1 MSHTTTAE
9 PGDTPSPAPGP
20 RGPLDRF
27 FDLTGRGTTVARE
40 LRGGVT
46 TFFAMAY
53 IILLN
58 PIILGGAKD
67 VTGATLSIPQLTT
80 MTALSAAIATVV
92 MGLVG
97 NAPMALA
104 AGLGINAVVAFQ
116 AAPVMT
122 WPQAMGLVVIE
133 GVIIVL
139 LALTGVREL
148 IMNAIPLALK
158 HAIAAGIG
166 AFIAL
171 VGLVDAGFVTSSA
184 TAPPLSL
191 GVGGKLST
199 WPVAVFAFSL
209 VLMIVLYVRRVP
221 GSILLSIVAATVLAV
236 VIHANASVPAKGPG
250 SWGVVT
256 PELPDRLF
264 AMPDFGL
271 FGRVDLFGGF
281 GRAGFVTALV
291 VLFTLVLSGFFDA
304 MGTIL
309 GISDEAGLLDE
320 KGRVPNLGRVL
331 TVDGISAAF
340 GGVTSSSANTVF
352 VESAAGVGEGARTGL
367 ANLATGALFG
377 VTLFLTPLAAVVPA
391 QAAAPALVLVGALMM
406 AQVAKLDWADL
417 GIAIPAFLTVVFM
430 PFTYSITNGIGAG
443 VVSYALIRAAQGRAR
458 DVNWL
463 LWVVAAVFLVYFGLN
478 VVEQVLGVR

>member
-1 MSHTTTAE
+1 MSKINTAE
-9 PGDTPSPAPGP
+9 ADASPPPGG
-20 RGPLDRF
+20 RGPLDRL
-27 FDLTGRGTTVARE
+27 FDLTARRTTVARE

-80 MTALSAAIATVV
+80 MTALSAAITTVI

-97 NAPMALA
+97 NAPLALA

-139 LALTGVREL
+139 LALTGVRER
-148 IMNAIPLALK
+148 IMNSIPLALK
-158 HAIAAGIG
+158 HAIAVGIG

-171 VGLVDAGFVTSSA
+171 VGLYDSGFVTSSK
-184 TAPPLSL
+184 TSPPLSL
-191 GVGGKLST
+191 GTAGRLET
-199 WPVAVFAFSL
+199 WPTLVFGL
-209 VLMIVLYVRRVP
+209 TLLLMIVLYVRRVP
-221 GSILLSIVAATVLAV
+221 GAILISIIAGTVLAV
-236 VIHANASVPAKGPG
+236 VIQSYASVPDGG
-250 SWGVVT
+250 WGVVT
-256 PELPDRLF
+256 PDLPNKVF
-264 AMPDFGL
+264 ATPDFGL
-271 FGRVDLFGGF
+271 FGKVDLFGGF
-281 GRAGFVTALV
+281 GRAGVITALV

-309 GISDEAGLLDE
+309 GISDEAGLTNE
-320 KGRVPNLGRVL
+320 RGEVPRLGRIL
-331 TVDGISAAF
+331 SVDGVSAAL

-367 ANLATGALFG
+367 ANIATGALFAL
-377 VTLFLTPLAAVVPA
+377 TLFLTPLAAVVPA
-391 QAAAPALVLVGALMM
+391 QAAAPALVVVGALMM
-406 AQVAKLDWADL
+406 TQVAKVTWDDL
-417 GIAIPAFLTVVFM
+417 EIAIPAFLTIVLM
-430 PFTYSITNGIGAG
+430 PFTYSITIGIGGGMVTYAIIKLARG
-443 VVSYALIRAAQGRAR
+443 RLREVSVWLWPVVVLF
-458 DVNWL
+458 L
-463 LWVVAAVFLVYFGLN
+463 LFFAIHPIETW
-478 VVEQVLGVR
+478 LGVK

>member
-1 MSHTTTAE
+1 MSKINTAKA
-9 PGDTPSPAPGP
+9 DASPPAGG
-20 RGPLDRF
+20 RGPLDRL
-27 FDLTGRGTTVARE
+27 FDLSARRTTVARE

-80 MTALSAAIATVV
+80 MTALSAAITTVI

-97 NAPMALA
+97 NAPLALA

-139 LALTGVREL
+139 LALTGVRER
-148 IMNAIPLALK
+148 IMNSIPLALK
-158 HAIAAGIG
+158 HAIAVGIG

-171 VGLVDAGFVTSSA
+171 VGLYDSGFVTSSK
-184 TAPPLSL
+184 TSPPLSL
-191 GVGGKLST
+191 GTGGRLET
-199 WPVAVFAFSL
+199 WPTLVFGL
-209 VLMIVLYVRRVP
+209 TLLLMIVLYVRRVP
-221 GSILLSIVAATVLAV
+221 GAILISIITGTVLAV
-236 VIHANASVPAKGPG
+236 VIQSYASVPDGG
-250 SWGVVT
+250 WGVVT
-256 PELPDRLF
+256 PDLPDKVF
-264 AMPDFGL
+264 AAPDFGL
-271 FGRVDLFGGF
+271 FGKVDLFGGF
-281 GRAGFVTALV
+281 GRAGVITALV

-309 GISDEAGLLDE
+309 GISDEAGLTNE
-320 KGRVPNLGRVL
+320 RGEVPRLGRIL
-331 TVDGISAAF
+331 SVDGLSAAL

-367 ANLATGALFG
+367 ANIATGALFAL
-377 VTLFLTPLAAVVPA
+377 TLFLTPLAAVVPA
-391 QAAAPALVLVGALMM
+391 QAAAPALVVVGALMM
-406 AQVAKLDWADL
+406 TQVAKVTWDDL
-417 GIAIPAFLTVVFM
+417 EIAIPAFLTIVLM
-430 PFTYSITNGIGAG
+430 PFTYSITIGIGGGMVTYAIIKLARG
-443 VVSYALIRAAQGRAR
+443 KVREVSVWLWPVVVLF
-458 DVNWL
+458 L
-463 LWVVAAVFLVYFGLN
+463 LFFAIHPIETW
-478 VVEQVLGVR
+478 LGVK

>member
-1 MSHTTTAE
+1 MSKINTAE
-9 PGDTPSPAPGP
+9 ADASPPPGG
-20 RGPLDRF
+20 RGPLDRL
-27 FDLTGRGTTVARE
+27 FDLTARRTTVARE

-80 MTALSAAIATVV
+80 MTALSAAITTVI

-97 NAPMALA
+97 NAPLALA

-139 LALTGVREL
+139 LALTGVRER
-148 IMNAIPLALK
+148 IMNSIPLALK
-158 HAIAAGIG
+158 HAIAVGIG

-171 VGLVDAGFVTSSA
+171 VGLYDSGFVTSSK
-184 TAPPLSL
+184 TSPPLSL
-191 GVGGKLST
+191 GTAGRLET
-199 WPVAVFAFSL
+199 WPTLVFGL
-209 VLMIVLYVRRVP
+209 TLLLMIVLYVRRVP
-221 GSILLSIVAATVLAV
+221 GAILISIIAGTVLAV
-236 VIHANASVPAKGPG
+236 VIQSYASVPDGG
-250 SWGVVT
+250 WGVVT
-256 PELPDRLF
+256 PDLPNKVF
-264 AMPDFGL
+264 ATPDFGL
-271 FGRVDLFGGF
+271 FGKVDLFGGF
-281 GRAGFVTALV
+281 GRAGVITALV

-309 GISDEAGLLDE
+309 GISDEAGLTNE
-320 KGRVPNLGRVL
+320 RGEVPRLGRIL
-331 TVDGISAAF
+331 SVDGVSAAL

-367 ANLATGALFG
+367 ANIATGALFAL
-377 VTLFLTPLAAVVPA
+377 TLFLTPLAAVVPA
-391 QAAAPALVLVGALMM
+391 QAAAPALVVVGALMM
-406 AQVAKLDWADL
+406 TQAAKVTWDDL
-417 GIAIPAFLTVVFM
+417 EIAIPAFLTIVLM
-430 PFTYSITNGIGAG
+430 PFTYSITIGIGGGMVTYAIIKLARG
-443 VVSYALIRAAQGRAR
+443 RLREVSVWLWPVVVLF
-458 DVNWL
+458 L
-463 LWVVAAVFLVYFGLN
+463 LFFAIHPIETW
-478 VVEQVLGVR
+478 LGVK

>member
-1 MSHTTTAE
+1 MSHATTAGE
-9 PGDTPSPAPGP
+9 AGGPPPADGP

-27 FDLTGRGTTVARE
+27 FDLTGRGTTVTRE

-80 MTALSAAIATVV
+80 MTALSAAVATVL

-97 NAPMALA
+97 NTPLAVA

-133 GVIIVL
+133 GVVIVL
-139 LALTGVREL
+139 LAVSGVRER

-158 HAIAAGIG
+158 HAIAVGIG
-166 AFIAL
+166 CFIAL

-184 TAPPLSL
+184 QSPPLSL
-191 GVGGKLST
+191 GTGGHLRT
-199 WPVAVFAFSL
+199 WPAVVFAFSL
-209 VLMIVLYVRRVP
+209 TLMIVLYVRKVP
-221 GSILLSIVAATVLAV
+221 GAILVGIVAATVLAV
-236 VIHANASVPAKGPG
+236 VIQENAAIPKGG
-250 SWGVVT
+250 WGVVT
-256 PELPDRLF
+256 PDMPGTLV
-264 AMPDFGL
+264 ATPDFGL
-271 FGRVDLFGGF
+271 LGQVDLFGGF
-281 GRAGFVTALV
+281 ARAGFATALV

-309 GISDEAGLLDE
+309 GISDEAGLIDE
-320 KGRVPNLGRVL
+320 RGQVPRLGRVL
-331 TVDGISAAF
+331 TVDGVSASL
-340 GGVTSSSANTVF
+340 GGITSSSANTVF

-367 ANLATGALFG
+367 ANIATGALFT
-377 VTLFLTPLAAVVPA
+377 VALFLTPLAAVVPA

-406 AQVAKLDWADL
+406 TQVAKLDWNDL
-417 GIAIPAFLTVVFM
+417 GIAIPAFLTIIFM
-430 PFTYSITNGIGAG
+430 PFTFSITIGIGMG
-443 VVSYALIRAAQGRAR
+443 VVSHALIQAARGRWR
-458 DVNWL
+458 QVSVWL
-463 LWVVAAVFLVYFGLN
+463 WPVVVLFLLFFAISPI
-478 VVEQVLGVR
+478 EDWLGVK

>member
-1 MSHTTTAE
+1 MSKINTAE
-9 PGDTPSPAPGP
+9 ADASPPAGG
-20 RGPLDRF
+20 RGPLDRL
-27 FDLTGRGTTVARE
+27 FDLTARRTTVARE

-80 MTALSAAIATVV
+80 MTALSAAITTVI

-97 NAPMALA
+97 NAPLALA

-139 LALTGVREL
+139 LALTGVRER
-148 IMNAIPLALK
+148 IMNSIPLALK
-158 HAIAAGIG
+158 HAIAVGIG

-171 VGLVDAGFVTSSA
+171 VGLYDSGFVTSSK
-184 TAPPLSL
+184 TSPPLSL
-191 GVGGKLST
+191 GTGGRLET
-199 WPVAVFAFSL
+199 WPTLVFGL
-209 VLMIVLYVRRVP
+209 TLLLMIVLYVRKVP
-221 GSILLSIVAATVLAV
+221 GAILISIIAGTVLAV
-236 VIHANASVPAKGPG
+236 VLQSYASVPDGG
-250 SWGVVT
+250 WGVVT
-256 PELPDRLF
+256 PELPNKVF
-264 AMPDFGL
+264 ATPDFGL
-271 FGRVDLFGGF
+271 FGKVDLFGGF
-281 GRAGFVTALV
+281 GRAGVITALV

-309 GISDEAGLLDE
+309 GISDEAGLTNE
-320 KGRVPNLGRVL
+320 RGEVPRLGRIL
-331 TVDGISAAF
+331 SVDGVSAAL

-367 ANLATGALFG
+367 ANIATGALFAL
-377 VTLFLTPLAAVVPA
+377 TLFLTPLAAVVPA
-391 QAAAPALVLVGALMM
+391 QAAAPALVVVGALMM
-406 AQVAKLDWADL
+406 TQVAKVTWDDL
-417 GIAIPAFLTVVFM
+417 EIAIPAFLTIVLM
-430 PFTYSITNGIGAG
+430 PFTYSITIGIGGGMVTYAIIKLARG
-443 VVSYALIRAAQGRAR
+443 RLREVSVWLWPVVVLF
-458 DVNWL
+458 L
-463 LWVVAAVFLVYFGLN
+463 LFFAIHPIETW
-478 VVEQVLGVR
+478 LGVK

>member
-1 MSHTTTAE
+1 MSKINTA
-9 PGDTPSPAPGP
+9 GADASPPAGG
-20 RGPLDRF
+20 RGPLDRL
-27 FDLTGRGTTVARE
+27 FDLTGRRTTVARE

-80 MTALSAAIATVV
+80 MTALSAAITTVI

-97 NAPMALA
+97 NAPLALA

-139 LALTGVREL
+139 LALTGVRER
-148 IMNAIPLALK
+148 IMNSIPLALK
-158 HAIAAGIG
+158 HAIAVGIG

-171 VGLVDAGFVTSSA
+171 VGLYDSGFVTSSK
-184 TAPPLSL
+184 TSPPLSL
-191 GVGGKLST
+191 GTGGRLET
-199 WPVAVFAFSL
+199 LPALVFGL
-209 VLMIVLYVRRVP
+209 TLLLMIVLYVRRVP
-221 GSILLSIVAATVLAV
+221 GAILISIIAGTVLAV
-236 VIHANASVPAKGPG
+236 VIQSYASVPDGG
-250 SWGVVT
+250 WGVVT
-256 PELPDRLF
+256 PDLPHKVF
-264 AMPDFGL
+264 ATPDFGL
-271 FGRVDLFGGF
+271 FGKVDLFGGF
-281 GRAGFVTALV
+281 GRAGVITALV

-309 GISDEAGLLDE
+309 GISDEAGLTNE
-320 KGRVPNLGRVL
+320 RGEVPRLGRIL
-331 TVDGISAAF
+331 SVDGLSAAL

-367 ANLATGALFG
+367 ANIATGALFAL
-377 VTLFLTPLAAVVPA
+377 TLFLTPLAAVVPA
-391 QAAAPALVLVGALMM
+391 QAAAPALVVVGALMM
-406 AQVAKLDWADL
+406 TQVAKVTWDDL
-417 GIAIPAFLTVVFM
+417 EIAIPAFLTIVLM
-430 PFTYSITNGIGAG
+430 PFTYSITIGIGGG
-443 VVSYALIRAAQGRAR
+443 VVTYAIIKLARGRVR
-458 DVNWL
+458 EVSVWL
-463 LWVVAAVFLVYFGLN
+463 WPVVLLFLLFFAIHPI
-478 VVEQVLGVR
+478 ETWLGVK

>member
-1 MSHTTTAE
+1 MSE
-9 PGDTPSPAPGP
+9 IKTPETGPPHPAA
-20 RGPLDRF
+20 RGPLDRLF
-27 FDLTGRGTTVARE
+27 ELTARRTTVARE

-80 MTALSAAIATVV
+80 MTALSAAITTVI

-97 NAPMALA
+97 NAPLALA

-139 LALTGVREL
+139 LALTGVRER
-148 IMNAIPLALK
+148 IMNSIPLALK
-158 HAIAAGIG
+158 HAIAVGIG

-171 VGLVDAGFVTSSA
+171 VGLYDSGFVTSSK
-184 TAPPLSL
+184 TSPPLSL
-191 GVGGKLST
+191 GTGGRLET
-199 WPVAVFAFSL
+199 WPTLVFGL
-209 VLMIVLYVRRVP
+209 TLLLMIVLYVRKVP
-221 GSILLSIVAATVLAV
+221 GAILISIVAGTVLAV
-236 VIHANASVPAKGPG
+236 VIQSYASVPDGG
-250 SWGVVT
+250 WGVVT
-256 PELPDRLF
+256 PDLPNKVF
-264 AMPDFGL
+264 AAPDFGL
-271 FGRVDLFGGF
+271 LGKVDLFGGF
-281 GRAGFVTALV
+281 GRAGVITALV

-309 GISDEAGLLDE
+309 GISDEAGLTNE
-320 KGRVPNLGRVL
+320 RGEVPKLGRIL
-331 TVDGISAAF
+331 SVDGMSAAL

-367 ANLATGALFG
+367 ANMATGALFAL
-377 VTLFLTPLAAVVPA
+377 TLFLTPLAATVPA
-391 QAAAPALVLVGALMM
+391 QAAAPALVVVGALMM
-406 AQVAKLDWADL
+406 TQVAKVTWDDL
-417 GIAIPAFLTVVFM
+417 EIAIPAFLTIVLM
-430 PFTYSITNGIGAG
+430 PFTYSITIGIGG
-443 VVSYALIRAAQGRAR
+443 GMVSYAIIKLAR
-458 DVNWL
+458 GKLREVSVWL
-463 LWVVAAVFLVYFGLN
+463 WPVVILFLLFFAIHPI
-478 VVEQVLGVR
+478 ETWLGVK

>member
-1 MSHTTTAE
+1 MS
-9 PGDTPSPAPGP
+9 DTPAAKAAESPPPGG

-27 FDLTGRGTTVARE
+27 FDLSGRGTTVPRE

-80 MTALSAAIATVV
+80 MTALSAAVATVL

-97 NAPMALA
+97 NAPLALA

-122 WPQAMGLVVIE
+122 WEQAMGLVVIE
-133 GVIIVL
+133 GVIIVI
-139 LALTGVREL
+139 LALTGIRQR

-158 HAIAAGIG
+158 HAIAVGIG

-171 VGLVDAGFVTSSA
+171 VGLYDAHFISSSETS
-184 TAPPLSL
+184 PPLAL
-191 GVGGKLST
+191 GTGGRLET
-199 WPVAVFAFSL
+199 WPTVVFGL
-209 VLMIVLYVRRVP
+209 TLLLMIVLYVRRVP
-221 GSILLSIVAATVLAV
+221 GGILIGIVAGTVGAV
-236 VIHANASVPAKGPG
+236 IIQANATIAEGG
-250 SWGVVT
+250 WGVVT
-256 PELPDRLF
+256 PDMPDELF
-264 AMPDFGL
+264 AVPDFSL
-271 FGRVDLFGGF
+271 FGQVDVFGGF
-281 GRAGFVTALV
+281 AEAGVITALV

-309 GISDEAGLLDE
+309 GVSDEAGLVSERGD
-320 KGRVPNLGRVL
+320 VPRLGRIL
-331 TVDGISAAF
+331 SVDGVSAAF
-340 GGVTSSSANTVF
+340 GGITSSSANTVF

-367 ANLATGALFG
+367 ANLATGALFT

-391 QAAAPALVLVGALMM
+391 QAAAPALVVVGALMM
-406 AQVAKLDWADL
+406 TQVAKIDWDDL
-417 GIAIPAFLTVVFM
+417 ELVIPAFLTIVLM
-430 PFTYSITNGIGAG
+430 PFTFSITIGIGGGMVA
-443 VVSYALIRAAQGRAR
+443 YALIKVAKGKVRE
-458 DVNWL
+458 VSVWL
-463 LWVVAAVFLVYFGLN
+463 WPVVVLFLLFFAIHPI
-478 VVEQVLGVR
+478 ETWLGVR